1 MSSKSKIKVD
11 WYTRGIHN
19 LIIEINDNLL
29 SFIGGIALTVGI
41 LIGVQL
47 SIKKLKNYGDWKE
60 KNVWT
65 EPTRNWYNWRC
76 AREIEALRESI
87 L

>member
-1 MSSKSKIKVD
+1 M
-11 WYTRGIHN
+11 
-19 LIIEINDNLL
+19 IIEINDNLL

-65 EPTRNWYNWRC
+65 EPTRN
-76 AREIEALRESI
+76 
-87 L
+87 